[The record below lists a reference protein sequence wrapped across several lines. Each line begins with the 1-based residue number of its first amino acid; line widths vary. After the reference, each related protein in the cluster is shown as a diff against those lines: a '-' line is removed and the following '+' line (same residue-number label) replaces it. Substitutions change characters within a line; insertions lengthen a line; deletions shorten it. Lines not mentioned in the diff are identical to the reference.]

1 VRKNRIVFRPMLII
15 MQIPFV
21 LYSLT
26 IVIMCFILVM
36 TPFRSSNDLARG
48 ILTRPQG
55 FTFENFVGIWKAGLG
70 NGVMNSFFLA
80 SMTCLFSVVIGALAG
95 YAFTFFR
102 FIGKTSLYL
111 LIYSGIFIS
120 TMLIVLPLFLQYRDL
135 HLVNNLVGT
144 LLIFIGIRM
153 PFSVY
158 LFKSFFKEFSIELM
172 DAAKMDGLTDLKIL
186 AWIIM
191 PLSKGVIVTV
201 LLFNFSAV
209 WTDYLIGLLFLQK
222 ESLMTVMPLIM
233 SIFGA
238 GPMTTRATPLG
249 QGFAGLLVSTAPLLI
264 IYFFTKKNYIE
275 GLTLG
280 SVK

>member
-1 VRKNRIVFRPMLII
+1 MQKNRKKIRPALVL

-21 LYSLT
+21 MYSLT
-26 IVIMCFILVM
+26 ILIMCFILII
-36 TPFRSSNDLARG
+36 TPFRSSHDLARG
-48 ILTRPQG
+48 ILTTPKS
-55 FTFENFVGIWKAGLG
+55 FTLENFIGIWKAGLG
-70 NGVMNSFFLA
+70 TGVLNSFTLA
-80 SMTCLFSVVIGALAG
+80 SLTCIFSIVIGALAG
-95 YAFTFFR
+95 YAFTFFK
-102 FIGKTSLYL
+102 FVGKTTLYL
-111 LIYSGIFIS
+111 FIYSGIFIS

-135 HLVNNLVGT
+135 HLVNDLTGT
-144 LLIFIGIRM
+144 LLIFIGVRM

-158 LFKSFFKEFSIELM
+158 LFRSYFKEFSSELI
-172 DAAKMDGLTDLKIL
+172 DAAKMDGLTDLNIL
-186 AWIIM
+186 TWIIM
-191 PLSKGVIVTV
+191 PLSKGVIITV

-222 ESLMTVMPLIM
+222 ENLMTVMPMTM

-249 QGFAGLLVSTAPLLI
+249 QGFAGLLISTTPLLV
-264 IYFFTKKNYIE
+264 IYFFTKRNYIE